1 MTLIVRFKNYVYKG
15 AIKLETEEATINYA
29 ATLVSVTNNLA
40 RDTKITNKILMRVLD
55 IFAGIVGCLCLI
67 PLTIIV
73 LINNIK
79 NKDFGPIFFVQER
92 IGKDGRLFKMY
103 KYRTMVVGADQKLDE
118 YLKENENARKEYTK
132 YKKLRN
138 DPRITKFGEFL
149 RKTSLDEFP
158 QFINILKGEMSLVG
172 PRPYLKREKE
182 DMGAYYSWII
192 KNKPGLTGLW
202 QISGRSEVAF
212 DDRLDLDLKYN
223 YIKSLKS
230 DIKILLIT
238 ALITLKRKGAM

>member
-1 MTLIVRFKNYVYKG
+1 M
-15 AIKLETEEATINYA
+15 ETEEATINYA

-40 RDTKITNKILMRVLD
+40 RDNKITNRILMRMLD
-55 IFAGIVGCLCLI
+55 ICAGVVGCLCLI

-92 IGKDGRLFKMY
+92 IGKDGKLFKMY
-103 KYRTMVVGADQKLDE
+103 KYRTMVVGADQKLYE
-118 YLKENENARKEYTK
+118 YLKENESARKEYKK
-132 YKKLRN
+132 YKKLKN

-192 KNKPGLTGLW
+192 NNEPGLTGLW